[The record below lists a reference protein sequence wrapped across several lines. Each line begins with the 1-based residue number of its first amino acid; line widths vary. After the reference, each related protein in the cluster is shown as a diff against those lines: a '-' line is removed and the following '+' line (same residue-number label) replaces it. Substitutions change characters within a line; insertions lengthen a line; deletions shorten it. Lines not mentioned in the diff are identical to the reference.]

1 MENSKGQNQR
11 NQNTPQEP
19 MRNDQSGSGQSD
31 LSEDRGRQN
40 ASSNRGGT
48 TDLDRDA
55 LTTDRGNQSRRGS
68 GAVTKNNVTGS
79 DFDGQVSGE

>member
-11 NQNTPQEP
+11 NENTPQEP
-19 MRNDQSGSGQSD
+19 MRNDQSGMQPGRD
-31 LSEDRGRQN
+31 DEDTGRQN

-48 TDLDRDA
+48 TDLNRDA
-55 LTTDRGNQSRRGS
+55 LTTDRGNVSRRGS